1 MSMYT
6 TGEIAKL
13 CEVSVRTVQYY
24 DSRGILIPSALS
36 EGGRRL
42 YSEEDVKKLRII
54 CFLREAGLSIGSIGQ
69 LMEEE
74 DPGSVIEILLDQQE
88 EQLRDELTER
98 EKQLSM
104 VEGIRKGLRSVE
116 RFSVESIGD
125 IANLMT
131 NRKKLFKLR
140 AYLLTT
146 AFVME
151 AIEITLLVL
160 SIKTGNW
167 WILAAGMCLLIVPLG
182 VWISAVYMKRTAYIC
197 PQCHEVFVPKFRD
210 NFWAY
215 HTPRARRLTC
225 PHCGHRGMCVETY
238 NEKRDEQ

>member
-1 MSMYT
+1 MSKYT

-24 DSRGILIPSALS
+24 DARGILVPSTLS

-42 YSEEDVKKLRII
+42 YSEEDVKRLRII
-54 CFLREAGLSIGSIGQ
+54 CFLRKTGLPIGSIAQ
-69 LMEEE
+69 LLKEE

-88 EQLRDELTER
+88 QLLRQEIAECDQ
-98 EKQLSM
+98 QL
-104 VEGIRKGLRSVE
+104 ETLFGIRRGMKSIE

-125 IANLMT
+125 IAHQMS

-140 AYLLTT
+140 AFMLGAGLG
-146 AFVME
+146 ME
-151 AIEITLLVL
+151 AVEIVLLIL

-167 WILAAGMCLLIVPLG
+167 WIFALGMCLVNVPLG
-182 VWISAVYMKRTAYIC
+182 VWVSAVYMKRTAYIC
-197 PQCHEVFVPKFRD
+197 PQCHEVFVPGFWE

-215 HTPRARRLTC
+215 HTPRARKLTC
-225 PHCGHRGMCVETY
+225 PHCGHKGMCVETY
-238 NEKRDEQ
+238 REEGKK

>member
-54 CFLREAGLSIGSIGQ
+54 CFLREAGLSIGSISR

-104 VEGIRKGLRSVE
+104 IEGIRKGLRSVE

-131 NRKKLFKLR
+131 NRKKLFRLR
-140 AYLLTT
+140 AFLLTT

-167 WILAAGMCLLIVPLG
+167 WIFAAGVCLFIVPLG